1 MNHVRCFDHVIS
13 LTAKSVLALFD
24 ATNGREHD
32 DSLLDDAEK
41 ALMELAEG
49 LEAEEEMARATG
61 SDDSASAPEGEADSI
76 SDNTNSIDDIITT
89 LVPAHKL
96 EELCATALPVQT
108 VLVNVCTYQ
117 PFSYLVF
124 L

>member
-1 MNHVRCFDHVIS
+1 MVRKLGARLHEFGFPGEMNHVRCFDHVIS

-61 SDDSASAPEGEADSI
+61 SDDSASAPEGEADST
-76 SDNTNSIDDIITT
+76 SDNTKIKPGSAAQ
-89 LVPAHKL
+89 PA
-96 EELCATALPVQT
+96 
-108 VLVNVCTYQ
+108 YQ
-117 PFSYLVF
+117 QRPE
-124 L
+124 